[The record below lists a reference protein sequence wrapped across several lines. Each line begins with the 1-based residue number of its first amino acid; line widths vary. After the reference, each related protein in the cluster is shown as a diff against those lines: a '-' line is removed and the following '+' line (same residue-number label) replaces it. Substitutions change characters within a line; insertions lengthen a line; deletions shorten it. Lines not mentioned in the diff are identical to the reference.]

1 MSNDVRAHKDV
12 NDRAHGRV
20 AEPSPC
26 VHGIRQTQL
35 AQRPPPVVQKGA
47 PPASDPQND
56 QAVSS
61 TDMSLTNTTMMASP
75 RGMTS
80 TGYRGGYRNKGRRD
94 YQGQRNF
101 NNGFYHQNKQFS
113 SGVDIAE
120 PGQTRQWRREGTLN
134 YNNRHQNN
142 PHCINSRADPYD
154 YNDCSCGGCAERNKS
169 IWVRVKDSDSDTK
182 DLQARLKFGLGARF
196 GDVDEVFPIF
206 HRLGNAF
213 VVRFKIEDSVREAL
227 GFGNIALPEKDL
239 SLLIGPTH
247 RSKWIGKTYIGL
259 EQSRRQ
265 RSEQRPQY
273 QCMTQPQFNQGMYPG
288 GGYGPMPF
296 VPRDHQHMRSF
307 SQHGVHHP
315 PGNFQYMQRGAPMP
329 SYFRGG
335 GDSTYIPN
343 CGPQYMGQQQPPF
356 LQPAQEQ
363 HTFHHHGFGQAA
375 FSQSEQRLPSRAQPA
390 KSAECKSQ
398 SKPPFEEAL
407 ENTEPTGQPQQRAV
421 TPESHP
427 GRTPNHKAKVSLPP
441 VTPTKLVDAEYR
453 KGEGGPGSSNAATP
467 PPTRDASQTGSTDRG
482 KDDDADT
489 NTLTSASEVT
499 ERAVAGRKTFCIAQS
514 SETSALVVES
524 TAMGTHSRA
533 PSVFTDKERKER
545 EQARD
550 SIAIP
555 LNPHKVNKAPVKS
568 KPSNMDKSTEPVEIR
583 DPASNTYSEACTLIR
598 PSQADTDT
606 LSLDSSES
614 SKTMSIPSTTGTPP
628 SSHQNY
634 TKTPFNSATK
644 DDTHVRHRRQG
655 SQSSPSPSKSV
666 TRSAREENTKTQ
678 QESATSDEPH
688 VLNAAARDF
697 NFPGHGRGTIRIG
710 KRGEKATILNEMSLQ
725 GRGRNTARKNG
736 KKSRQQPVAANDAAC
751 SQQKSVDE
759 AETGNQKSSAASGHD
774 TSQVSS
780 RFPQQ
785 GHFSGENSALRDVG
799 VSATASNVPVASSL
813 KIHKKRRNNRKLGA
827 LFANDGR
834 NEKEDQ
840 TYKSGRSSVDSTV
853 EGASRDASSSS
864 SASKDCPFPVRNVQ
878 ESDSSHTRNASRE
891 SLQGEH
897 GSLGEKTKGASEGGD
912 STPSVADGSAD
923 ISVKAA
929 AQNRAS
935 AEAEEGKNSA
945 TTKSGKTQDKAES
958 TDEQKSETP
967 RKATSGSVLDERAWP
982 SLPRSGRLSPQS
994 KTK

>member
-1 MSNDVRAHKDV
+1 M
-12 NDRAHGRV
+12 
-20 AEPSPC
+20 
-26 VHGIRQTQL
+26 L
-35 AQRPPPVVQKGA
+35 
-47 PPASDPQND
+47 
-56 QAVSS
+56 
-61 TDMSLTNTTMMASP
+61 ASP

-101 NNGFYHQNKQFS
+101 NNGFHHQNKQFS

-120 PGQTRQWRREGTLN
+120 LGQTRQWRREGTSN
-134 YNNRHQNN
+134 YNNRYQNN
-142 PHCINSRADPYD
+142 PHCVNSRADPYE
-154 YNDCSCGGCAERNKS
+154 YSDCSCGGCAERNKS
-169 IWVRVKDSDSDTK
+169 IWVRVKDTDSDTK

-196 GDVDEVFPIF
+196 GDVDEVFPVY
-206 HRLGNAF
+206 HRMGNAF
-213 VVRFKIEDSVREAL
+213 VVRFKNEDSVREAL

-265 RSEQRPQY
+265 TSEQRQQY
-273 QCMTQPQFNQGMYPG
+273 QCMTQPQFNQAMYPV

-296 VPRDHQHMRSF
+296 VPRDHQHIRSF

-335 GDSTYIPN
+335 GDSTYVPN

-356 LQPAQEQ
+356 WQPAQEQ
-363 HTFHHHGFGQAA
+363 HTFHHQGFVQAA
-375 FSQSEQRLPSRAQPA
+375 FSQSEQRLPSRVQPA
-390 KSAECKSQ
+390 KSSECKSQ
-398 SKPPFEEAL
+398 SKPPSEEAL

-421 TPESHP
+421 TPQSHR
-427 GRTPNHKAKVSLPP
+427 GRTPNHRAKVSLPP

-453 KGEGGPGSSNAATP
+453 EGEGGPGSSNAATP
-467 PPTRDASQTGSTDRG
+467 PPPRDASQTGSTDRG
-482 KDDDADT
+482 KYDDADT

-514 SETSALVVES
+514 PETSALVVES
-524 TAMGTHSRA
+524 TAVGTHSRA
-533 PSVFTDKERKER
+533 PSMFTDKERKER
-545 EQARD
+545 EQAWD

-555 LNPHKVNKAPVKS
+555 LNPNKVNKAPAKS
-568 KPSNMDKSTEPVEIR
+568 KPSNMDKRTESVEIR
-583 DPASNTYSEACTLIR
+583 DPASNTQIE
-598 PSQADTDT
+598 SQADADT

-614 SKTMSIPSTTGTPP
+614 SKTMSDSSTTGTP
-628 SSHQNY
+628 SSHRNY

-678 QESATSDEPH
+678 QESATSEEPR

-697 NFPGHGRGTIRIG
+697 NFPGHGRGTIRLG

-736 KKSRQQPVAANDAAC
+736 KKSRQQPVPANDATC
-751 SQQKSVDE
+751 SQQKYADE
-759 AETGNQKSSAASGHD
+759 AETGDQKISAASGHD

-780 RFPQQ
+780 KLQQQ
-785 GHFSGENSALRDVG
+785 GHFSGENSALRDVS

-813 KIHKKRRNNRKLGA
+813 KIHKKRRNNRKLSA
-827 LFANDGR
+827 LLANDGR

-853 EGASRDASSSS
+853 EGASPDASSSS
-864 SASKDCPFPVRNVQ
+864 SASKDCPSPVRNVQ

-897 GSLGEKTKGASEGGD
+897 RSLGKKMKGASEGGD

-923 ISVKAA
+923 TSIKAA
-929 AQNRAS
+929 AQNGAS
-935 AEAEEGKNSA
+935 AEAEGKISA
-945 TTKSGKTQDKAES
+945 TTKSGKIKDKAQDKAES
-958 TDEQKSETP
+958 TDEQKSKNL
-967 RKATSGSVLDERAWP
+967 RKTTSGSVLDERAWP